1 MCIATQYAVRKGWID
16 MAKVAKTAW
25 GIDLGNCTLK
35 ALKLAV
41 GPETVEVLDFAV
53 IEHEKILSQP
63 EITPETRIELMTK
76 ALDKFLEEHDL
87 SNSAVVVS
95 VPGQSSFAR
104 FVHLPPMDKKRIP
117 ALVPLEA
124 QQQIPFDMKDVEW
137 DWQTLESSASPEIE
151 LGIFAIKRD
160 LVRRALEPFVQAG
173 CLVNIVQMAP
183 MALYNFLCYDQ
194 KQSRTANEAII
205 TLDIGAEN
213 TDLVIVDGT
222 RVWQR
227 SIPLGGNQFTAAV
240 QKAFKL
246 TFAKAEAI
254 KRTANTSKYARQIFQ
269 AMRSV
274 FADLAAEVQRSL
286 GFYSSSNR
294 EVQFRKV
301 LAMGN
306 AIKLPG
312 LIKFL
317 QQSLS
322 LPVKRLDNFESLKL
336 TPDISVT
343 QFAANLP
350 SLGVA
355 YGLALQGIGQTAI
368 VSNLLPPEIT
378 RQAQW
383 RRKKSWFV
391 AAIAVFMLAC
401 LMGLVQPYSQKK
413 DINSNEIKSNR
424 SRMIQLGKKIDENKA
439 LESTLLGKVQK
450 AKAEIALQTK
460 LYDSEFRNFIPVLFQ
475 AVRDAV
481 PNENSNP
488 SQKPLYDA
496 FNVGDRSAI
505 IATGIPRSSREQV
518 FISSVHLVYTDD
530 LNQDFDQIVEK
541 TDTSRSGYGG
551 GRGAGGMGIPGI
563 PPGMFIPGM
572 PSRMPSSRPG
582 SSASPGRPMGPM
594 GPIGGMTPFGPSP
607 GGVGVEKTAEP
618 VPGFVIVIEGSTPHQ
633 NGLSFLMPPR
643 VGLDREKWGF
653 FHRLRFL
660 GLTDGEI
667 VAQNR
672 KAKESPSGSASA
684 ATSPLNKLPLG
695 GIASGI
701 ASKPG
706 SPSIAP
712 TSPATA
718 EQPTELDMK
727 IPDNPQ
733 QKAASDMA
741 GEQPF
746 ATYRELDDE
755 GYFYKEH
762 GWINGNPIDNQPRSL
777 GVIKPQKQEVGMTR
791 SSGLSFMPS
800 GGTPRGGSSVSS
812 TEIVLIDPLT
822 FEEISE
828 TYKRDDKGDVIVGDS
843 GQPELEKHDYW
854 FRVKV
859 KVKLKEKAKP
869 EQKPAGT
876 IKSGGIGGP
885 TGALGG

>member
-1 MCIATQYAVRKGWID
+1 
-16 MAKVAKTAW
+16 
-25 GIDLGNCTLK
+25 
-35 ALKLAV
+35 
-41 GPETVEVLDFAV
+41 
-53 IEHEKILSQP
+53 
-63 EITPETRIELMTK
+63 
-76 ALDKFLEEHDL
+76 
-87 SNSAVVVS
+87 
-95 VPGQSSFAR
+95 
-104 FVHLPPMDKKRIP
+104 
-117 ALVPLEA
+117 
-124 QQQIPFDMKDVEW
+124 
-137 DWQTLESSASPEIE
+137 
-151 LGIFAIKRD
+151 
-160 LVRRALEPFVQAG
+160 
-173 CLVNIVQMAP
+173 
-183 MALYNFLCYDQ
+183 
-194 KQSRTANEAII
+194 
-205 TLDIGAEN
+205 
-213 TDLVIVDGT
+213 
-222 RVWQR
+222 
-227 SIPLGGNQFTAAV
+227 
-240 QKAFKL
+240 
-246 TFAKAEAI
+246 
-254 KRTANTSKYARQIFQ
+254 
-269 AMRSV
+269 
-274 FADLAAEVQRSL
+274 
-286 GFYSSSNR
+286 
-294 EVQFRKV
+294 
-301 LAMGN
+301 MGN

-336 TPDISVT
+336 TPDVSVAH
-343 QFAANLP
+343 FAANLP

-413 DINSNEIKSNR
+413 DVNSSEIKSNR
-424 SRMIQLGKKIDENKA
+424 GRMIQLGKKIDENKA

-450 AKAEIALQTK
+450 AKTEIALQTK
-460 LYDSEFRNFIPVLFQ
+460 LYDSEFRNFIPALFQ

-518 FISSVHLVYTDD
+518 FISSVRLVYTDD
-530 LNQDFDQIVEK
+530 LNQEFDQIVEK

-551 GRGAGGMGIPGI
+551 GRGAGGMRIPGSF
-563 PPGMFIPGM
+563 PGGFPGMNIPGM
-572 PSRMPSSRPG
+572 PGMMPPSRSG
-582 SSASPGRPMGPM
+582 SSAVPSRPMGLM
-594 GPIGGMTPFGPSP
+594 GGMTPFGPSP
-607 GGVGVEKTAEP
+607 GGVGGGKTAEP
-618 VPGFVIVIEGSTPHQ
+618 VPGFVIVIEGSAPHQ

-672 KAKESPSGSASA
+672 QPKESPSGSASA

-701 ASKPG
+701 ANKPG
-706 SPSIAP
+706 SPTIAP

-718 EQPTELDMK
+718 EPPTELETK

-755 GYFYKEH
+755 GYFHKEH
-762 GWINGNPIDNQPRSL
+762 GWINGNPIDNQPRGL
-777 GVIKPQKQEVGMTR
+777 GVVKPQKQEAGMTR
-791 SSGLSFMPS
+791 SSGLPFMPFGS
-800 GGTPRGGSSVSS
+800 APRGGSSVSS
-812 TEIVLIDPLT
+812 TEVVLIDPLT

-828 TYKRDDKGDVIVGDS
+828 TYKRDDKGDMIVGDS
-843 GQPELEKHDYW
+843 GQPELEKHDFW

-859 KVKLKEKAKP
+859 KVKLKEEAKP

-885 TGALGG
+885 TGALGD

>member
-1 MCIATQYAVRKGWID
+1 

-35 ALKLAV
+35 AMKLAV

-63 EITPETRIELMTK
+63 EITPEARIELMTK

-160 LVRRALEPFVQAG
+160 LVRRALAPFVQAG

-227 SIPLGGNQFTAAV
+227 SIPLGGNQFTAAI

-336 TPDISVT
+336 TPDISVA

-413 DINSNEIKSNR
+413 DISSNEIKSNR
-424 SRMIQLGKKIDENKA
+424 NRMMQLGKKIDENKA

-460 LYDSEFRNFIPVLFQ
+460 LYDSEFRNFIPALFQ

-481 PNENSNP
+481 PNENNNP
-488 SQKPLYDA
+488 NQKPLYDA
-496 FNVGDRSAI
+496 FNVGDRSAV

-530 LNQDFDQIVEK
+530 LNQDFDQIVER
-541 TDTSRSGYGG
+541 TDTSRSGYGT
-551 GRGAGGMGIPGI
+551 GRGTGGMGIPGM

-572 PSRMPSSRPG
+572 PGMIPSRPG
-582 SSASPGRPMGPM
+582 SSATPGRSMGPM

-607 GGVGVEKTAEP
+607 GGGVGGGKTAEP

-660 GLTDGEI
+660 GLSDGEI
-667 VAQNR
+667 VSQNR
-672 KAKESPSGSASA
+672 QPKESPGGSASN
-684 ATSPLNKLPLG
+684 SPLLG
-695 GIASGI
+695 GIAQGI
-701 ASKPG
+701 AAANKPG
-706 SPSIAP
+706 SPIAP

-718 EQPTELDMK
+718 KPPIELETN
-727 IPDNPQ
+727 IPDSPQ

-746 ATYRELDDE
+746 AAYRELDDE
-755 GYFYKEH
+755 GYFRKEH
-762 GWINGNPIDNQPRSL
+762 GWINGNPIDNQPKGL
-777 GVIKPQKQEVGMTR
+777 GVVKPQKQEAGMTR
-791 SSGLSFMPS
+791 SSGLPFMPF
-800 GGTPRGGSSVSS
+800 GGAPRGGSSLSSVSS